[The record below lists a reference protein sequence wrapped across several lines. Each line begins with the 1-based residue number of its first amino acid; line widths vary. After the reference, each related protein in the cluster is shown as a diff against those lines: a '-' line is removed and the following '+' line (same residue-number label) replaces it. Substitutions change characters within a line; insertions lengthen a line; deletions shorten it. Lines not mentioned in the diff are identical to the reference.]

1 MAVDPLAP
9 EPPEDEKAVQ
19 DGQPK
24 NKEKGGSV
32 SDQAQNGNGEPDIPP
47 PPPLPGDKQMSLGS
61 LGKRGMPVENRVSLM
76 AASTEADGLF
86 DPEAEGQLLVSYE
99 PADYDYKPVRKDGKV
114 VRWKL
119 IQSLR
124 VKSVTKVTP
133 EMASAIQAVLEEHEL
148 EPTPA

>member
-1 MAVDPLAP
+1 MAVDPLGP
-9 EPPEDEKAVQ
+9 EPPEDEKKATN
-19 DGQPK
+19 GKP
-24 NKEKGGSV
+24 NGEEKGGSV
-32 SDQAQNGNGEPDIPP
+32 SDQAKNEVPDIPP
-47 PPPLPGDKQMSLGS
+47 PPPLPGDKQMTLGS
-61 LGKRGMPVENRVSLM
+61 LGKRGTPVENRVSLM

-86 DPEAEGQLLVSYE
+86 DPESEGQLLVSYE

-124 VKSVTKVTP
+124 VVSVTKVTP